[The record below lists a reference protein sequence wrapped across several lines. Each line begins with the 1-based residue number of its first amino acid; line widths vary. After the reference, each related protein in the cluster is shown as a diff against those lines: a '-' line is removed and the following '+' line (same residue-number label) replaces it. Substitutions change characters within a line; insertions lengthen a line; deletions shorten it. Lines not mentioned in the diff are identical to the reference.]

1 MRDGE
6 ELTILDTSAWRSMNR
21 GRTTFL
27 LRNNCMLEFFLFF
40 RINSFDLTRPN
51 RRVLAAPRLLCTR
64 VKYMC

>member
-27 LRNNCMLEFFLFF
+27 LRNNCMLEFLPFF
-40 RINSFDLTRPN
+40 RKNSTEKLQISPDPTEESLP
-51 RRVLAAPRLLCTR
+51 PRDFCALE
-64 VKYMC
+64 